1 MTLRAL
7 DDKTIHV
14 VASSP
19 NLLICL
25 DYDGTLTPIVSRPFL
40 ARLHPRARIILKK
53 LSKMPGVKIVIM
65 SGRALGDL
73 EKQVG
78 LKGLGY
84 VGNHGLE
91 RNLGG
96 HPEIDSHA
104 IQLRGF
110 ILKLTDALKRAMK
123 NVPAVLIENKTY
135 SATVHYRNLSPS
147 AVAKARRIFRDVW
160 SNFSAKIFFK
170 IRPGKKVW
178 EIRPRRGC
186 SDKGRAL
193 QLILRSLTP
202 AQRKGLTTV
211 CVGDDKTDEDAFA
224 VLRRSDVAIYVGE
237 SQRTMARCR
246 LRETGAVLDLLEKI
260 KSIRQKASRV
270 QSGGKP
276 LIKSTG
282 RSKLGRK
289 P

>member
-1 MTLRAL
+1 ML
-7 DDKTIHV
+7 DDKTICAI
-14 VASSP
+14 ASSP

-40 ARLHPRARIILKK
+40 ARLHPRVRSALKK
-53 LSKMPGVKIVIM
+53 LSEMPGVKIVIM

-91 RNLGG
+91 RNIGG

-104 IQLRGF
+104 IQFRGF
-110 ILKLTDALKRAMK
+110 ILKLTEALRRAMK
-123 NVPAVLIENKTY
+123 DIPEVLIENKTY
-135 SATVHYRNLSPS
+135 SASIHYRSLSPS
-147 AVAKARRIFRDVW
+147 AVAKVRRIFRDVW
-160 SNFSAKIFFK
+160 SNFPAKVFFK
-170 IRPGKKVW
+170 IRSGKKVW
-178 EIRPRRGC
+178 EVRPRQGC
-186 SDKGRAL
+186 SDKGQAL

-202 AQRKGLTTV
+202 VQRKGLTTV
-211 CVGDDKTDEDAFA
+211 CIGDDKTDEDAFA
-224 VLRRSDVAIYVGE
+224 VLRRSDVAIYVGK
-237 SQRTMARCR
+237 SQWTIARYR

-260 KSIRQKASRV
+260 KSIRQKVART
-270 QSGGKP
+270 QSGGR
-276 LIKSTG
+276 LLMKSPE
-282 RSKLGRK
+282 RSKIGRK